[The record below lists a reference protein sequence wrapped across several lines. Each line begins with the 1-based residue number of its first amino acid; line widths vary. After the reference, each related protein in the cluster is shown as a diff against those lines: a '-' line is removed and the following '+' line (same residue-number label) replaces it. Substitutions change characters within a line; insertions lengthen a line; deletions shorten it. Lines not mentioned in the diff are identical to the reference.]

1 MFVTSR
7 RSTSMATK
15 AGVGV
20 SRHHNPNVAGREAA
34 EQALQNAG
42 VSKPDFV
49 LMFGS
54 IGYDQP
60 SLVRAVREATGGAP
74 LTGCSAVGTLNGDDA
89 DESNF
94 SVVVTAISSD
104 DLWWHNGLAA
114 GLEAEPR
121 AVGQRVAKDLM
132 PHLSA
137 DTIGLFVFPDGLK
150 DFIVPTNNLV
160 DNFFAG
166 LEENLPS
173 ERFLPL
179 WGGGA
184 GNNFNNF
191 ASPTYQ
197 YCDDEAITDG
207 VSYALL
213 SGKTQAGWAISHG
226 RIPIGGERKV
236 TRSKGNIIYEID
248 GKPAMEVFE
257 EYLPE
262 GALTDDRDW
271 ARYAISLAL
280 CFRAPSY
287 IKDEEYIVRGMP
299 AVSMA
304 DGSITVQTEVSEG
317 TSVWLSSRDKEKIST
332 GFDRMAAQIKEQL
345 EGQKP
350 ELVFQFECGTRGKLL
365 FRDQEKLQNLKRFRQ
380 FLDPDAPWVGFY
392 TVGEIGPVEEHNL
405 RHLYTSVVLALS

>member
-1 MFVTSR
+1 MTIN
-7 RSTSMATK
+7 
-15 AGVGV
+15 AGVGM
-20 SRHHNPNVAGREAA
+20 SYHHNPNVAGREAA
-34 EQALQNAG
+34 EQALEKEG
-42 VSKPDFV
+42 VSEPDFV

-54 IGYDQP
+54 IGYDQH
-60 SLVRAVREATGGAP
+60 SLLRAVREATGGAP

-114 GLEAEPR
+114 GLEADPR
-121 AVGQRVAKDLM
+121 AVGKQVAKDLM

-137 DTIGLFVFPDGLK
+137 DTIGLFVFPDGVK

-160 DNFFAG
+160 DNFFGG

-173 ERFLPL
+173 DRFLPL

-197 YCDDEAITDG
+197 YCDDEVITDG

-213 SGKTQAGWAISHG
+213 SGKTQAGWAISHAC
-226 RIPIGGERKV
+226 IPIGGERIV
-236 TRSKGNIIYEID
+236 TRSQGNIIYEID
-248 GKPAMEVFE
+248 GKPAMEVFK
-257 EYLPE
+257 EYIPE
-262 GALTDDRDW
+262 GTLTDDRDW
-271 ARYAISLAL
+271 FRYAISLAL
-280 CFRAPSY
+280 CFRAPSF
-287 IKDEEYIVRGMP
+287 IKDEEYVVRGMP
-299 AVSMA
+299 SVSMA

-317 TSVWLSSRDKEKIST
+317 TIVWLSSRDKEKISN
-332 GFDRMAAQIKEQL
+332 GFDRMAAQIKDQL
-345 EGQKP
+345 EGEKP
-350 ELVFQFECGTRGKLL
+350 KLVFQFECGTRGKVM
-365 FRDQEKLQNLKRFRQ
+365 FREQEKLQILRRFRQ
-380 FLDPDAPWVGFY
+380 SLDSDAPWVGFY